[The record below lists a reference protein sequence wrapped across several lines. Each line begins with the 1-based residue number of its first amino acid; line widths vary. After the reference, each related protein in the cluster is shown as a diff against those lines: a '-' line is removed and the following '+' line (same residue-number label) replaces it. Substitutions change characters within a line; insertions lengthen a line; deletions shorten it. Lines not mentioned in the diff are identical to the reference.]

1 MAAGRL
7 NGTESAQLQIK
18 HAHWSPT
25 TQPRAMV
32 DPAPK
37 ASLLDYGSSSIDD
50 ALRSWMADPM
60 TNLGIS
66 SELR

>member
-1 MAAGRL
+1 
-7 NGTESAQLQIK
+7 
-18 HAHWSPT
+18 
-25 TQPRAMV
+25 MV

-37 ASLLDYGSSSIDD
+37 ASRLDYGSSSIDD

>member
-1 MAAGRL
+1 
-7 NGTESAQLQIK
+7 
-18 HAHWSPT
+18 
-25 TQPRAMV
+25 MV

-37 ASLLDYGSSSIDD
+37 PSLLDYGSSSIDD

-66 SELR
+66 SELRRSIWHAFQQHDIEIPFPQRLVQQGR